1 MYWSN
6 FFGSVKSNS
15 VKNTRFKEEPQEQAV
30 LWTLIHIIIQLQPIS
45 NTLFFNLS
53 DWCCKCSNLVLLS
66 CVVGTAFE
74 TDVIH
79 QQDVIRSVD
88 RDSLSSKCWS
98 CVVKA
103 RVWPSVSCD
112 LCQVT
117 LRYSTHRPHHTEVTV
132 LVTSTPDLSVFTAS
146 PRGGT
151 EIHRLSQRFVDAVA
165 ERLEPSFQQHLLS
178 CCTSD

>member
-15 VKNTRFKEEPQEQAV
+15 VKNTRFKEEPQEQPL
-30 LWTLIHIIIQLQPIS
+30 LWTLIHIIIQLQTIS

-88 RDSLSSKCWS
+88 RDSQVLVLCCESQGLTLGELWSLSG
-98 CVVKA
+98 
-103 RVWPSVSCD
+103 D
-112 LCQVT
+112 
-117 LRYSTHRPHHTEVTV
+117 TEVQYTQT
-132 LVTSTPDLSVFTAS
+132 TSHRGDCPGYLSVFTAS